1 MTKDEWILRE
11 EKVATDPAGRIAA
24 ADGPSAREALL
35 ALALFLAAT
44 LAYILPFMGDPRG
57 TLGPDRGDPRLNLYF
72 LLWGGQQISL
82 GLPDLWNAPF
92 FHPTPGAL
100 TISDHLL
107 GPAVQTLALGALG
120 VDGATAYNL
129 LFLSSFALGGLTTWW
144 LLRRAGLGFVG
155 ALLGGWI
162 YAFAHSRWDE
172 ASHLQILLSQWL
184 PATLLAWNRLLEEPR
199 WRRVAVFLA
208 FYALQ
213 VTGGVYLAVL
223 LHFGLVAICLARGR
237 SLLRQLGS
245 NRGQWARMAVALA
258 LGAALYLPLAVPYAI
273 RDKALR
279 APAPRAELRR
289 YGATLGSFLAPS
301 RHSNLERLGI
311 FPAVDRGALFL
322 GFAASSLALLGLAG
336 RLRPAISPTTWR
348 RRDLLAIVAGGVLL
362 AGGLV
367 VADLHT
373 LGRGFG
379 PLWKKGPELGYHFAV
394 VLAALGGVTLWRT
407 LRRVRQG
414 PLWLPWELPIQRGLM
429 AVGLCGGLLS
439 LPMVLAL
446 VQDLAPPL
454 AALRVSHRS
463 FVLALPALGLLAGQG
478 LERLLGRLRPGA
490 GRALVGG
497 LLFVA
502 VAGELAPRLP
512 PWLPVPAAPADF
524 PAYTTTLRDASDV
537 TGYVELPLTPGWR
550 ETERMYLQTRNWKP
564 LVNGYSAV
572 TPDSYW
578 EIGRLFH
585 PMPDLEGLA
594 RLRELGV
601 SHLVVHLDAE
611 RPGLRKKVQRWIRKS
626 LAAGDIEPVA
636 ASQPTSIYRIASSPP
651 NPRPRAEV
659 PRIESR

>member
-1 MTKDEWILRE
+1 MTKDERILRE

-24 ADGPSAREALL
+24 AGGPSAREAIL
-35 ALALFLAAT
+35 AFALFLAAT

-72 LLWGGQQISL
+72 LLWSGHQISL

-100 TISDHLL
+100 KISDHLL
-107 GPAVQTLALGALG
+107 GPAAQTLALGALG
-120 VDGATAYNL
+120 IDGATAYNL

-144 LLRRAGLGFVG
+144 LLRRAGLGFAG

-162 YAFAHSRWDE
+162 FAFAHSRWDE

-184 PATLLAWNRLLEEPR
+184 PATLLAWDRLLDEPR

-208 FYALQ
+208 CYALQ

-223 LHFGLVAICLARGR
+223 LHFGLLALSLARGR
-237 SLLRQLGS
+237 SALRRIGS
-245 NRGQWARMAVALA
+245 NRGQGARMAVALA
-258 LGAALYLPLAVPYAI
+258 LAAALYLPLVIPYVT

-322 GFAASSLALLGLAG
+322 GFAASSLALVGLAG
-336 RLRPAISPTTWR
+336 RLRPAISPTPWR

-362 AGGLV
+362 AAGLV
-367 VADLHT
+367 LADLHT

-379 PLWKKGPELGYHFAV
+379 PLWRGGPELGYHFAV
-394 VLAALGGVTLWRT
+394 VLAALGGVTLWRA

-446 VQDLAPPL
+446 VQELVPPL
-454 AALRVSHRS
+454 GALRVSHRS

-478 LERLLGRLRPGA
+478 LERLLVRRKPGA
-490 GRALVGG
+490 ARAIAGG
-497 LLFVA
+497 LLLAAVA
-502 VAGELAPRLP
+502 VELAPRLP
-512 PWLPVPAAPADF
+512 PWRPVPVDPADF
-524 PAYTTTLRDASDV
+524 PAYTAVLADASDV
-537 TGYVELPLTPGWR
+537 TAYIELPLTPGWR
-550 ETERMYLQTRNWKP
+550 ETERMYSQTRHWKP

-572 TPDSYW
+572 IPDSYW
-578 EIGRLFH
+578 EIGRLFD
-585 PMPDLEGLA
+585 PMPDGAGLA

-611 RPGLRKKVQRWIRKS
+611 RRGLRKRIQRWIRRA
-626 LAAGDIEPVA
+626 LAEGNLEPIA
-636 ASQPTSIYRIASSPP
+636 ASEPTSIYRIAPSAPD
-651 NPRPRAEV
+651 PRPRAEG